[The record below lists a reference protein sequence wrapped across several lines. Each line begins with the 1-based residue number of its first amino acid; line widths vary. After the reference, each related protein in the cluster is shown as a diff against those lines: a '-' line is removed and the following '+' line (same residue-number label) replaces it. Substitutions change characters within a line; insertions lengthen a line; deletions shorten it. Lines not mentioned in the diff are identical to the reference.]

1 MSQFSSFPPFSS
13 CLISKTGRK
22 KLKIYPPPPS
32 PRAKCKDPIAAL
44 TESQLAALDPTGE
57 RRALFDYRRNP
68 RSVKVGD
75 ILRVTFKNGDPF
87 SGVCLSI
94 RLRGID
100 TSFLLRNEL
109 TRVGVEM
116 AVKVFSPNVESVEI
130 VQRTEKRKRRA
141 RLYYM
146 RYVLASGDRHHQEE
160 CSSCAVKLK
169 FCSLEFTGSPSTIW
183 EASRTLCR
191 TTCGRSRS
199 LLVSVQPVHG
209 DRNGELE
216 QFLFC
221 LYYDFGEMYYTTI
234 LAHGYS
240 GIDSFWRTH

>member
-1 MSQFSSFPPFSS
+1 LL

-22 KLKIYPPPPS
+22 KLKIYPPPPT
-32 PRAKCKDPIAAL
+32 PRANCKDPVAAL

-116 AVKVFSPNVESVEI
+116 AVKVFSPNVESVEV

-146 RYVLASGDRHHQEE
+146 RYVPASDDGHHQEE
-160 CSSCAVKLK
+160 FSSSAVKLMIS
-169 FCSLEFTGSPSTIW
+169 SLDFTGSPGTIW
-183 EASRTLCR
+183 EASRTSCR
-191 TTCGRSRS
+191 TTCGRSRF
-199 LLVSVQPVHG
+199 LQVSVQPVHG
-209 DRNGELE
+209 DGDGELQ

-221 LYYDFGEMYYTTI
+221 LYYDFWRNVLYYYTCTWI
-234 LAHGYS
+234 FGYRHLLAHTL
-240 GIDSFWRTH
+240 RLE

>member
-1 MSQFSSFPPFSS
+1 M
-13 CLISKTGRK
+13 
-22 KLKIYPPPPS
+22 
-32 PRAKCKDPIAAL
+32 
-44 TESQLAALDPTGE
+44 
-57 RRALFDYRRNP
+57 ALFDYRRNP

-100 TSFLLRNEL
+100 TSFLLRNQL

-146 RYVLASGDRHHQEE
+146 RCVLHCGD
-160 CSSCAVKLK
+160 V
-169 FCSLEFTGSPSTIW
+169 W
-183 EASRTLCR
+183 
-191 TTCGRSRS
+191 
-199 LLVSVQPVHG
+199 
-209 DRNGELE
+209 DRDRDWGWDWD
-216 QFLFC
+216 
-221 LYYDFGEMYYTTI
+221 YG
-234 LAHGYS
+234 
-240 GIDSFWRTH
+240 